1 MAISTSSTAE
11 ARDSVLWAFWI
22 PVAESAVA
30 AGQLGTVHRILRFQ
44 LTWDCQTELPLRLG
58 CWDGLKLCPNTFN
71 TIRLLSDYCQIIIRL
86 LSDYY
91 NQICFWC
98 ARLKRHP
105 LRKRRDHTGL
115 ENCMKT
121 QCNLWSWRPI
131 VLVCCS
137 ISFLFVVAKCR
148 PLARSCVQNVGYKK
162 RQRTSKSSN
171 SFDVDHTRNR
181 TCRCL
186 TCFHGLQN
194 F

>member
-91 NQICFWC
+91 QIITTKFVSG
-98 ARLKRHP
+98 ARDSRDTPSEKGEIILD
-105 LRKRRDHTGL
+105 LRIV
-115 ENCMKT
+115 
-121 QCNLWSWRPI
+121 WRLNAI
-131 VLVCCS
+131 YGHGVQ
-137 ISFLFVVAKCR
+137 SFLCAAASPF
-148 PLARSCVQNVGYKK
+148 
-162 RQRTSKSSN
+162 
-171 SFDVDHTRNR
+171 
-181 TCRCL
+181 CL
-186 TCFHGLQN
+186 SLPSAVR
-194 F
+194 

>member
-91 NQICFWC
+91 QIII
-98 ARLKRHP
+98 RLLQPNLFLVRA
-105 LRKRRDHTGL
+105 
-115 ENCMKT
+115 T
-121 QCNLWSWRPI
+121 QETPPQKKERSYWTWELYEDSMQSMVMASN
-131 VLVCCS
+131 
-137 ISFLFVVAKCR
+137 
-148 PLARSCVQNVGYKK
+148 RSCVLQHLL
-162 RQRTSKSSN
+162 
-171 SFDVDHTRNR
+171 F
-181 TCRCL
+181 CL
-186 TCFHGLQN
+186 SLPSAVR
-194 F
+194 

>member
-1 MAISTSSTAE
+1 MSPWSVAISTSLS
-11 ARDSVLWAFWI
+11 RNWGPRLRPVGVLNSCRR
-22 PVAESAVA
+22 VSRA
-30 AGQLGTVHRILRFQ
+30 AGFTESPNSEVPTDMGLPNGAPPEAGLGWSWTVSKHIQ
-44 LTWDCQTELPLRLG
+44 H
-58 CWDGLKLCPNTFN
+58 
-71 TIRLLSDYCQIIIRL
+71 YQIIIRW

-121 QCNLWSWRPI
+121 QCNLWPWRPI